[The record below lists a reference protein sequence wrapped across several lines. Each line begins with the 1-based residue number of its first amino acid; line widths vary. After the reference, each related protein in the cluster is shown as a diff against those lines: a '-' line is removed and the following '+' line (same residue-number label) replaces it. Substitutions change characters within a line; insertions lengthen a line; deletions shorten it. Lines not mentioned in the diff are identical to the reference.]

1 MGLPKPKS
9 RREKYLAR
17 MCGKNVNVPAGRTRE
32 EKYLEHIAEN
42 GTGGKNATLHKLFLT
57 GDTTGISK
65 SNAVKMNVEY
75 VEGNSTI
82 ADKCTLKYQGTSS
95 LNYPKKNFT
104 IKLGNKVDLG
114 FGEQKKYCLKANY
127 IDHSHAR
134 NIVSAR
140 LWSEIVKSRENY
152 NDLPVELKNSP
163 NNGAIDGYPIKLYL
177 NGKYEGLYTLN
188 VPKDAWMFGMDDKK
202 DEHCVLCGEDYG
214 SGCFR
219 AAAKIDG
226 TDWSDE
232 IHDIAPTTI
241 LTRWN
246 EVISFV
252 MNSTDEEFKAG
263 IDDYIDLQSLIDYY
277 IFAYVSAG
285 LDSMG
290 KNQIYCTYDGQK
302 WYASMYDMDSTWGLY
317 WNGSSFVSAEYKC
330 QEEYESMVDGRPGNL
345 LYLRLAKVFG
355 KEIIERYNTLRK
367 GVLSIKNI
375 ICKFEEFTD
384 LISSDLYTEDGEI
397 YTGIPSKTTNN
408 IKQIRT
414 YAKDRLAYVDS
425 NIVDINLTGI
435 ALSSSLSFS
444 VNAETKLTTTLTPA
458 NANNYNLSYESSNT
472 GVATVNN
479 TGIVTGV
486 STGTAT
492 ITVTDSVSGVSA
504 TLDITVGDEI
514 SLDANLLF
522 RLNSTSVN
530 GGAIADLEKD
540 GITYPV
546 TTNGALTVD
555 GSDNGI
561 VFDGTQTFMIDL
573 NNNTN
578 IIGDVP
584 RTIVEKFMVADNTVS
599 PNSYQLFGHA
609 NALTDGKFKWG
620 SGHTGVYFKN
630 LYGEKILVLDC
641 GEINVIAQSEK
652 VSLPVST
659 EHTLATVYDKD
670 NAKYQIYLDGSL
682 VKETTE
688 LTNSGIKAMKYIG
701 NTEGSNSFLG
711 KIYELSLYNKALT
724 AEEIASLQ

>member
-104 IKLGNKVDLG
+104 IKLGNSVDLG

-152 NDLPVELKNSP
+152 NTLPTQLKNSP

-188 VPKDAWMFGMDDKK
+188 VPKDAWMFGMDDSK
-202 DEHCVLCGEDYG
+202 DEHCVLCGENYE

-232 IHDIAPTTI
+232 IHDTAPTTI

-277 IFAYVSAG
+277 IFAYVSCG
-285 LDSMG
+285 IDSMG
-290 KNQIYCTYDGQK
+290 KNQIYCTYDGKK

-330 QEEYESMVDGRPGNL
+330 QEEYESMSNGRLGNL
-345 LYLRLAKVFG
+345 LYLRLANVFS
-355 KEIIERYNTLRK
+355 KEIIERYNTLRNS
-367 GVLSIKNI
+367 VLSIKNI

-384 LISSDLYTEDGEI
+384 LISSDLYEEDGEI

-435 ALSSSLSFS
+435 ALSSSLAFS

-458 NANNYNLSYESSNT
+458 NANNYNLTYESSNT
-472 GVATVNN
+472 GVATVDN
-479 TGIVTGV
+479 TGLVTGV
-486 STGTAT
+486 SEGTAT

-504 TLDITVGDEI
+504 TLDITVGAEI

-546 TTNGALTVD
+546 VTDGTLSVD
-555 GSDNGI
+555 DTDNGI
-561 VFDGTQTFMIDL
+561 VFDGTQGVLVNLT
-573 NNNTN
+573 NNSN
-578 IIGDVP
+578 ITGDVS
-584 RTIVEKFMVADNTVS
+584 RSIVVKFAVGNNVATGVG
-599 PNSYQLFGHA
+599 YKILGHA
-609 NALTDGKFKWG
+609 TASAVTDNKMKWG
-620 SGHTGVYFKN
+620 NGHTGIYYKN
-630 LYGEKILVLDC
+630 DLLLADTGTTNLLKLSDAVALSKSDVH
-641 GEINVIAQSEK
+641 EI
-652 VSLPVST
+652 VSI
-659 EHTLATVYDKD
+659 YDKE
-670 NAKYQIYLDGSL
+670 NASYKIYLDNTL

-688 LTNSGIKAMKYIG
+688 LTSAGIKACAYVGNNQTDGNFIG
-701 NTEGSNSFLG
+701 KL
-711 KIYELSLYNKALT
+711 YELSLYNKALT